1 MSGVDGAVKL
11 NSFNAPSVKNTGTE
25 KKKRSVS
32 AFAVEK
38 TVEEFVK
45 DLMEIPVEE
54 FIEEEKKLQ
63 EEQKEETPEVIIEEP
78 IEETP
83 EVVIE
88 ETVEERV
95 EEIVEEPSK
104 IENQPIEA
112 EPIIEIPIDFTES
125 DNKKS
130 KKPTVKTEFNK
141 VKDYILSMY
150 QTAFVSKDFKPTFE
164 QTVGDL
170 LLYLSKKLSLK
181 GAESAFNQELSL
193 IGVTIPDKYSGG
205 YIPLSLKLAKWCES
219 NGFNFTAEELLYLI
233 SSLYLTASKQCG
245 VLITELDIAIDFDA
259 EINYSL

>member
-1 MSGVDGAVKL
+1 MSGVDGAIKL

-54 FIEEEKKLQ
+54 FIEEEAELQ
-63 EEQKEETPEVIIEEP
+63 EDQK
-78 IEETP
+78 EETP

-88 ETVEERV
+88 ETVEPVIEQPV
-95 EEIVEEPSK
+95 EL
-104 IENQPIEA
+104 
-112 EPIIEIPIDFTES
+112 EPIIEIPVDLTVQE
-125 DNKKS
+125 NKKS
-130 KKPTVKTEFNK
+130 KKPTIKTEFNK

-193 IGVTIPDKYSGG
+193 IGVTIPDKYASG
-205 YIPLSLKLAKWCES
+205 YIPLSIKLAKWCES

-245 VLITELDIAIDFDA
+245 VLITELDIANDFDA

>member
-1 MSGVDGAVKL
+1 MSGVDGAIKL
-11 NSFNAPSVKNTGTE
+11 NSFSAPSVKNTGTE

-54 FIEEEKKLQ
+54 FIEEEAELQ
-63 EEQKEETPEVIIEEP
+63 EDQKEETPEVA
-78 IEETP
+78 IEET
-83 EVVIE
+83 
-88 ETVEERV
+88 
-95 EEIVEEPSK
+95 VEEPSK

-130 KKPTVKTEFNK
+130 KKPTIKSEFNK
-141 VKDYILSMY
+141 VKDYILNMY

-193 IGVTIPDKYSGG
+193 IGVTIPDKYSSG
-205 YIPLSLKLAKWCES
+205 YIPLSIKLAKWCET

-233 SSLYLTASKQCG
+233 SSLYLTASKFDG
-245 VLITELDIAIDFDA
+245 VLVTELDIANDFDA

>member
-1 MSGVDGAVKL
+1 MSGVDGAIKL

-54 FIEEEKKLQ
+54 FIEEENAQKI
-63 EEQKEETPEVIIEEP
+63 EEKPEEEIIEETS
-78 IEETP
+78 EEDVLETP
-83 EVVIE
+83 KEQF
-88 ETVEERV
+88 VES
-95 EEIVEEPSK
+95 EPT
-104 IENQPIEA
+104 
-112 EPIIEIPIDFTES
+112 IEIPIDFTVEE
-125 DNKKS
+125 NKKS

-181 GAESAFNQELSL
+181 GAENAFNQELSL
-193 IGVTIPDKYSGG
+193 IGVTIPDKYSSG
-205 YIPLSLKLAKWCES
+205 YIPLSLKLAKWCET

-233 SSLYLTASKQCG
+233 SSLYLTASKFDG
-245 VLITELDIAIDFDA
+245 VLVTELDIAIDFDA